1 MKTLR
6 MEIELEYDDNMEGDG
21 TEEIEWFR
29 NCILMGNIDDERL
42 ILHSN
47 AIGDEVGT
55 VRVLRIYGWN
65 QTAAADALRTY
76 EEARVKEL
84 DELNTDLTSQL
95 RTALNQRGFYMDRC
109 RELEKR
115 IKQME
120 ENQ

>member
-1 MKTLR
+1 MSEYWLEHGAEDGFMLTSHPFAQ
-6 MEIELEYDDNMEGDG
+6 IHELNAGWLWSVYEGDA
-21 TEEIEWFR
+21 
-29 NCILMGNIDDERL
+29 LMDTGGPLLNLTDAQR
-42 ILHSN
+42 
-47 AIGDEVGT
+47 
-55 VRVLRIYGWN
+55 
-65 QTAAADALRTY
+65 AAADALRKY

-120 ENQ
+120 ETNHE